1 MVEVIYNHFLMLRLQ
16 KMLATVG
23 FRTFGGGS
31 RVLNPADKKRDKK
44 FPQCVEGASST
55 TGAGCSGKFPKKMNF
70 KSFSY

>member
-1 MVEVIYNHFLMLRLQ
+1 MVEVISNHFLMLRLQ

-31 RVLNPADKKRDKK
+31 RVLNPADKKRNKK
-44 FPQCVEGASST
+44 FPQCVE
-55 TGAGCSGKFPKKMNF
+55 GAGCSGKFPKKMNF